1 MACISPFYGSGR
13 KEKDRHRFNSGS
25 SPVRLFR
32 ILLFVRSISSACLVC
47 ISLWNL
53 AGRGAGKR

>member
-1 MACISPFYGSGR
+1 MVCVSPFYGFGR

-47 ISLWNL
+47 ISL
-53 AGRGAGKR
+53 

>member
-1 MACISPFYGSGR
+1 MVCVSPFYGFGR

-32 ILLFVRSISSACLVC
+32 SLLFVRSISSAGLVC
-47 ISLWNL
+47 ISL
-53 AGRGAGKR
+53 